1 MKLPKKVIGDL
12 MVAPGDAADLG
23 NRSTSVT
30 KSDWLGAA
38 GKSRSK
44 DLAEKDL
51 EAFKEELAA
60 AQELLYA
67 TDTYALLVILQALDA
82 AGKDG
87 TIKHVMSGVNPQ
99 GCDVVAF
106 KSPSA
111 EELNHDFLWRCSAAL
126 PEQGRIGIFNR
137 SYYEDLLVPRVHPEL
152 VDDQHLPPGSP
163 RGEKLWA
170 QREQDINDFERHL
183 ERSGTRVVKLF
194 LHVSKDEQRR
204 RLLERLDQ
212 PSKYWKFSPSDLA
225 ERAHFEEYQRA
236 YEATIT
242 ATSTPSAPWYV
253 VPADHKHVARA
264 LVGAILVAA
273 VEQLQ
278 LRVPEPSA
286 EQRAVLEAARV
297 KLLAE

>member
-1 MKLPKKVIGDL
+1 VLQELV
-12 MVAPGDAADLG
+12 VEPGRAADLKH
-23 NRSTSVT
+23 RSTSST
-30 KSDWLGAA
+30 RANLPA
-38 GKSRSK
+38 GGSLPKAR
-44 DLAEKDL
+44 DLAERDL
-51 EAFKEELAA
+51 ESFRESLSA

-67 TDTYALLVILQALDA
+67 SSSHALLVILQALDA

-87 TIKHVMSGVNPQ
+87 TIKHVMSGLNPQ
-99 GCDVVAF
+99 GCEVLSFRA
-106 KSPSA
+106 PSQ
-111 EELNHDFLWRCSAAL
+111 EELGHDFLWRCSRVL
-126 PEQGRIGIFNR
+126 PARGRIGIFNR